1 MKQKAIELAQAME
14 HEDGVSGA
22 VNAFHRHLPRDM
34 PQKYDPVSSKT
45 LIERVTELRIFSCF
59 GSELG

>member
-1 MKQKAIELAQAME
+1 VKQKAVELAQAME
-14 HEDGVSGA
+14 NEDGVAGA

-45 LIERVTELRIFSCF
+45 LMERVTELRIFSCF
-59 GSELG
+59 GS